1 MTKGVSKAAAGTAW
15 LATKGPSCGPEGPRQ
30 CPRERKSKS
39 PAPLNVQED
48 SFLKGKRPGLP
59 PTKGTEKTQRATDV
73 PGQDVVEEGRQ
84 RADTP
89 LQEGQGGEH
98 PRRGGKAGTAG
109 PDPLVFDSTNPV
121 CGHDHT
127 EGHTEVAEAGQ
138 GHRRM
143 LSPTGRSLRCCCITR
158 SWRLIQSPADH

>member
-1 MTKGVSKAAAGTAW
+1 MTHSQAGSVLFCKPRPPPPSTLVSDT
-15 LATKGPSCGPEGPRQ
+15 S
-30 CPRERKSKS
+30 
-39 PAPLNVQED
+39 
-48 SFLKGKRPGLP
+48 SFLGRSGDRSSI
-59 PTKGTEKTQRATDV
+59 KTQHGTNKGAEQPLGSPCPGAHCRPACPPRWC